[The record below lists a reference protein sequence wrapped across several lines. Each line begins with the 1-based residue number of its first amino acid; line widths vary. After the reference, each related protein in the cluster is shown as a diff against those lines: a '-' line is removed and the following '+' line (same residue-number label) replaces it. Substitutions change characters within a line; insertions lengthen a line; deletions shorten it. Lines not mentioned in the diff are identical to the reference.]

1 MRDSHLA
8 LVVGAAFVSAALVL
22 EFVVPQLGG
31 AHVWYA
37 VGAVYTLTLVLG
49 GGLRHWRARPL
60 GFRETVRI
68 AVVVVIALVPMTPRL
83 FVEWGGSPPPILRY
97 WSSALALHLQWSV
110 PVAFVFPLGAA
121 TTRRQRLGTATVL
134 LLPSTYELFDRL
146 VLHPGQFDLFWT
158 TPITLLASTVF
169 WVLVLVA
176 LGGLLFPFGRRV
188 AGRRG
193 SL

>member
-37 VGAVYTLTLVLG
+37 VGAVHTLTLVLG

-60 GFRETVRI
+60 GFRETAGI
-68 AVVVVIALVPMTPRL
+68 AAVVVIALVPMTPRL

-97 WSSALALHLQWSV
+97 WSDALALHL
-110 PVAFVFPLGAA
+110 
-121 TTRRQRLGTATVL
+121 
-134 LLPSTYELFDRL
+134 
-146 VLHPGQFDLFWT
+146 
-158 TPITLLASTVF
+158 
-169 WVLVLVA
+169 
-176 LGGLLFPFGRRV
+176 
-188 AGRRG
+188 
-193 SL
+193 